1 VLFQIDGSGG
11 TTIPLVNGTAQFTT
25 SFASPTP
32 SSHQIV
38 ATYSGDNNYVSSHGI
53 FQEGILTPDFTL
65 SESISNLTIAAPG
78 QSSAP
83 ITLTI
88 AGTNG
93 YNGTIAFTPAS
104 CVITPAGSLSTC
116 SFSPSSITGSG
127 SAQVVI
133 NTTAPHAS
141 AIPTNRFGLDGTKPQ
156 PIAVCLILLIVLAAF
171 TKRGRFRLAFSC
183 LILMTLLSV
192 WSCGG
197 ASGGAGGGS
206 GATPLTIPGTPT
218 GVPYTVSI
226 NASAPGISS
235 HTTGFTFIVQ

>member
-1 VLFQIDGSGG
+1 M
-11 TTIPLVNGTAQFTT
+11 TAIE
-25 SFASPTP
+25 
-32 SSHQIV
+32 SHAVPAVGQL
-38 ATYSGDNNYVSSHGI
+38 A
-53 FQEGILTPDFTL
+53 PDFTL

-88 AGTNG
+88 TGTNG
-93 YNGTIAFTPAS
+93 YNGTIAFAPAS
-104 CVITPAGSLSTC
+104 CFITPAGSLSTC
-116 SFSPSSITGSG
+116 SFSPSSITGGG

-156 PIAVCLILLIVLAAF
+156 PIAVCLVLLIVLAAF

-183 LILMTLLSV
+183 LILVTLFSV

-206 GATPLTIPGTPT
+206 GATTIPGTPT

-226 NASAPGISS
+226 NASAPGINS
-235 HTTGFTFIVQ
+235 HTTAFTFIVQ